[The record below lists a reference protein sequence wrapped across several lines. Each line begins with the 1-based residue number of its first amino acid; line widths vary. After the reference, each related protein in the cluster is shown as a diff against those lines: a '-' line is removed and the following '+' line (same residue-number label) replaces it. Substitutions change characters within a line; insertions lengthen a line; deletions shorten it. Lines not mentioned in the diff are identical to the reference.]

1 MTSSQEIADLSD
13 KLITEN
19 SLKMHKQILDK
30 FSALPTVL
38 KEKIGTYHKS
48 KYPCNVCAECEVVF
62 YQLSGINNEIGYL
75 CEPCLSFYIASHD
88 RLFFHLH

>member
-19 SLKMHKQILDK
+19 ALQSHKQILKK

-48 KYPCNVCAECEVVF
+48 KYPCNVCVDCEEVF
-62 YQLSGINNEIGYL
+62 YELSDINNERGYL
-75 CEPCLSFYIASHD
+75 CEQCVSFYIASYD
-88 RLFFHLH
+88 GLFFSIN